1 MPGFTAAGKTGT
13 AEASH
18 GKPYAWFAAYAP
30 VDAPRLV
37 VVAMVENAGFG
48 AENAL
53 PVVKQVFQTWLA
65 EQNGAGP
72 AKPAAAV
79 PPQPQTGVRPAAG
92 PAPVPAAPAVGSP
105 SAPAPKPAQAPTAG
119 PEPAAPSGPQEAGGQ

>member
-1 MPGFTAAGKTGT
+1 LPGLTVAGKTGT

-30 VDAPRLV
+30 TDRPRLV

-53 PVVKQVFQTWLA
+53 PVVKQVLQVAFGIGETGTA
-65 EQNGAGP
+65 PSGTPTKPATAAAPVGP
-72 AKPAAAV
+72 AVPGAAPAAA
-79 PPQPQTGVRPAAG
+79 PKAG
-92 PAPVPAAPAVGSP
+92 
-105 SAPAPKPAQAPTAG
+105 Q
-119 PEPAAPSGPQEAGGQ
+119 